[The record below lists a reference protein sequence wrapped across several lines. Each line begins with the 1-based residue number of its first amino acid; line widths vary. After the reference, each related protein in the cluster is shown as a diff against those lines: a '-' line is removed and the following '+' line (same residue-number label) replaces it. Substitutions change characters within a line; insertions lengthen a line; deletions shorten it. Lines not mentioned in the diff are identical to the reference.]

1 MSVKSVGAGLGISVS
16 VKSVGA
22 GLGISVSVKSVGAG
36 LGISVARLMIK
47 FIQNPPSSPPAS
59 PIPYSRT
66 NDK

>member
-1 MSVKSVGAGLGISVS
+1 MS